1 MNKFLKMSLLAAAVA
16 VGLTACQKD
25 ETPASTTAEVKAQA
39 AKPAD
44 APKADAKSFE
54 EQSGY
59 AIGLSMGR
67 YIANTLERQQE
78 LGIKLDNAVILKGVT
93 DGLGKN
99 ASMTD
104 EDIQKVLQSYDAK
117 VNELTKAKAEKDAV
131 ENLKKGA
138 DFLAENAKKDGV
150 KSTESG
156 LQYLVEKMGSGA
168 KPKATD
174 VVKVHYTG
182 TLTDGTKFDSSVDRG
197 EPATFPLNQV
207 IPGWTEGVQL
217 MPVGSKFKFFVPAKL
232 GYGEHGAGA
241 IPANA
246 VLVFDVELLS
256 IEQPAAPVT
265 PAAPAE
271 KAAGTATDKQ

>member
-1 MNKFLKMSLLAAAVA
+1 MNNFLKVSLLAAAVA

-25 ETPASTTAEVKAQA
+25 EAPAAKNAEVKAEA
-39 AKPAD
+39 SKPAE

-93 DGLGKN
+93 DGLDKK
-99 ASMTD
+99 ADMKD
-104 EDIQKVLQSYDAK
+104 EEIQKVLQAYDAK
-117 VNELTKAKAEKDAV
+117 INELTKSKADQDAQD
-131 ENLKKGA
+131 NLKKGEE
-138 DFLAENAKKDGV
+138 FLATNLKKEGI

-156 LQYLVEKMGSGA
+156 LQYQVEKMGDGA

-182 TLTDGTKFDSSVDRG
+182 TLIDGTKFDSSVDRG

-207 IPGWTEGVQL
+207 IPGWTEGLQL
-217 MPVGSKFKFFVPAKL
+217 MVEGEKRRFWIPGALAYGDTPSSPGAPA
-232 GYGEHGAGA
+232 GT
-241 IPANA
+241 
-246 VLVFDVELLS
+246 LVFEVEL
-256 IEQPAAPVT
+256 I
-265 PAAPAE
+265 
-271 KAAGTATDKQ
+271 KIGK

>member
-1 MNKFLKMSLLAAAVA
+1 MNKFLKVSLLAAAVS

-25 ETPASTTAEVKAQA
+25 EKPAAAAETKTEA
-39 AKPAD
+39 AKPAEGTKG
-44 APKADAKSFE
+44 AAKSFE

-78 LGIKLDNAVILKGVT
+78 LGIQLSNDVILKGVT
-93 DGLGKN
+93 DGLTKK
-99 ASMTD
+99 ADMSD
-104 EDIQKVLQSYDAK
+104 EDIQKSLQAYDAK
-117 VNELTKAKAEKDAV
+117 INELSKAKAEKDSA
-131 ENLKKGA
+131 ENLKKGEA
-138 DFLAENAKKDGV
+138 FLADNAKKEGV

-156 LQYLVEKMGSGA
+156 LQYQVEKMGEGA

-174 VVKVHYTG
+174 IVKVHYTG
-182 TLTDGTKFDSSVDRG
+182 TLLDGTKFDSSVDRG

-217 MPVGSKFKFFVPAKL
+217 MPVGSKFKFFLPSKL
-232 GYGEHGAGA
+232 AYGEHGAGS
-241 IPANA
+241 IPANS

-256 IEQPAAPVT
+256 IEKPAAEEAKE
-265 PAAPAE
+265 PA
-271 KAAGTATDKQ
+271 KK

>member
-1 MNKFLKMSLLAAAVA
+1 MNKFLKVSLLAAAVA

-25 ETPASTTAEVKAQA
+25 EKPAAANTAEVKAEA
-39 AKPAD
+39 SKPAE
-44 APKADAKSFE
+44 ATKAEAKSFE

-93 DGLGKN
+93 DGLGKE
-99 ASMTD
+99 AKMTD
-104 EDIQKVLQSYDAK
+104 EEIQKVLQDYDAK
-117 VNELTKAKAEKDAV
+117 INELTKAKAEKDAV
-131 ENLKKGA
+131 ENLKKGEE
-138 DFLAENAKKDGV
+138 FLAANAKKEGV

-156 LQYLVEKMGSGA
+156 LQYVVEKMGTGA
-168 KPKATD
+168 KPNSTD
-174 VVKVHYTG
+174 IVKVHYTG

-217 MPVGSKFKFFVPAKL
+217 MPVGSKFKFFLPSKL
-232 GYGEHGAGA
+232 AYGEHGAGS

-246 VLVFDVELLS
+246 VLVFDVELLA
-256 IEQPAAPVT
+256 IEKP
-265 PAAPAE
+265 
-271 KAAGTATDKQ
+271 TADDAKK

>member
-1 MNKFLKMSLLAAAVA
+1 MNNFLKVSLLAAAVA

-25 ETPASTTAEVKAQA
+25 EAPAAKNAEVKAEA
-39 AKPAD
+39 SKPAE

-93 DGLGKN
+93 DGLEKK
-99 ASMTD
+99 ADMKD
-104 EDIQKVLQSYDAK
+104 EEIQKVLQAYDAK
-117 VNELTKAKAEKDAV
+117 INELTKSKADKDAQD
-131 ENLKKGA
+131 NLKKGEE
-138 DFLAENAKKDGV
+138 FLAGNLKKEGI

-156 LQYLVEKMGSGA
+156 LQYQVEKMGDGA

-182 TLTDGTKFDSSVDRG
+182 TLIDGTKFDSSVDRG

-217 MPVGSKFKFFVPAKL
+217 MPVGSKFKFFLPSKL
-232 GYGEHGAGA
+232 GYGEHGAGS

-246 VLVFDVELLS
+246 VLEFDVELLA
-256 IEQPAAPVT
+256 IEKPAAEGD
-265 PAAPAE
+265 AA
-271 KAAGTATDKQ
+271 KADAAAKQ

>member
-1 MNKFLKMSLLAAAVA
+1 MNNFLKVSLLAAAVA

-25 ETPASTTAEVKAQA
+25 EKPAATNTAEVKAEA
-39 AKPAD
+39 SKPAE
-44 APKADAKSFE
+44 ATKAEAKSFE

-78 LGIKLDNAVILKGVT
+78 LGIKLDNTVILQGVT
-93 DGLGKN
+93 DGLGKK

-104 EDIQKVLQSYDAK
+104 EEIQKVLQEYDAK
-117 VNELTKAKAEKDAV
+117 INELTKAKADKDAV
-131 ENLKKGA
+131 DNLKKGET
-138 DFLAENAKKDGV
+138 FLADNAKKEGV

-156 LQYLVEKMGSGA
+156 LQYQVEKMGDGA

-174 VVKVHYTG
+174 IVKVHYTG
-182 TLTDGTKFDSSVDRG
+182 TLIDGTKFDSSVDRG

-217 MPVGSKFKFFVPAKL
+217 MPVGSKFKFFLPSKL
-232 GYGEHGAGA
+232 AYGEHGAGT

-246 VLVFDVELLS
+246 VLVFDVELLA
-256 IEQPAAPVT
+256 IEKTAANGDD
-265 PAAPAE
+265 A
-271 KAAGTATDKQ
+271 KK